1 MSENLHRNLCCLFA
15 LVLLAGCTAI
25 FPERGSHPPD
35 SEDARYR
42 PGSPEADIHSLTAYA
57 SDFSQ
62 MTADAQRKEL
72 EAAELAFAREDGSM
86 QRLRLALLLSYAD
99 GELQDLDRAS
109 ELLARPAARP
119 GTAADHGLAELLAP
133 LVARM
138 QAEQRRAGSEVQASS
153 DAHQA
158 SRAADSSA
166 QQQELRRLEAMLAA
180 ERAQCRALE
189 EQLRSLK
196 DIERQI
202 NEREQPPSLPLDDD
216 YDPTQDF
223 AGR

>member
-1 MSENLHRNLCCLFA
+1 MSESLHRHLCCLIA
-15 LVLLAGCTAI
+15 LTLLGGCAAI
-25 FPERGSHPPD
+25 FPEHGGPPSG
-35 SEDARYR
+35 SEDAPYK
-42 PGSPEADIHSLTAYA
+42 PGSPEADIHSLAAYA

-62 MTADAQRKEL
+62 MTAGAQRKEL
-72 EAAELAFAREDGSM
+72 KAAERAFAQNGGSM

-109 ELLARPAARP
+109 ELLAQPAAAT
-119 GTAADHGLAELLAP
+119 GTAVDHGLGELLAT

-138 QAEQRRAGSEVQASS
+138 QAEQRRAGSETRANHE
-153 DAHQA
+153 AHQA
-158 SRAADSSA
+158 SRDADSSA
-166 QQQELRRLEAMLAA
+166 QEQKLRRLEAMLAA

-216 YDPTQDF
+216 YDPTQDSS
-223 AGR
+223 GR